1 MRRAIPARHK
11 GFFYFTGHE
20 RHIFSIRFIRASR
33 CSFGIDSSFLLI
45 RSTATSTSLCGCCGG
60 FSFWLPVRR

>member
-1 MRRAIPARHK
+1 MRRATPARHK

-20 RHIFSIRFIRASR
+20 RYIFSIRFISASR

-45 RSTATSTSLCGCCGG
+45 RSTAASTSLCGCWGG
-60 FSFWLPVRR
+60 FSFCSPVRR